1 MRKMRGDFEPFQ
13 PPSDSVGSRDIIERL
28 RDEAWLNI
36 ELVGPAP
43 LARRFGGGAV
53 RLADAEAAVRAAA
66 DTRTREI
73 VDALTEQAR
82 AIPLGDRSED
92 SYNTAIRMV
101 REVARRFP
109 VSDCDTTRDEGQ
121 G

>member
-1 MRKMRGDFEPFQ
+1 MSDERTIRG
-13 PPSDSVGSRDIIERL
+13 SVTT
-28 RDEAWLNI
+28 
-36 ELVGPAP
+36 
-43 LARRFGGGAV
+43 
-53 RLADAEAAVRAAA
+53 LADGTRLLVWSDAVDAIQAAA
-66 DTRTREI
+66 DTRAREI

-109 VSDCDTTRDEGQ
+109 NGGTNDG
-121 G
+121 

>member
-1 MRKMRGDFEPFQ
+1 MSIEIHPGPGD
-13 PPSDSVGSRDIIERL
+13 DSVPAGSRDIIKRL
-28 RDEAWLNI
+28 RAFAI
-36 ELVGPAP
+36 PGQVPAC
-43 LARRFGGGAV
+43 V
-53 RLADAEAAVRAAA
+53 ELADAEAAVQAAA

-109 VSDCDTTRDEGQ
+109 VSDCDTTSTNEAAGETPTSATPDR
-121 G
+121 